1 MMQDRDKNSD
11 GKENERKND
20 RMNERMN
27 EKEKENIK
35 ENIKERD
42 RGANHDWMASSYAA
56 TGRNLFLVLLGNT
69 IYAMAV
75 TMFILPG
82 GLITGGT
89 TGLALVF
96 YHQFGLPIQVFVSV
110 FNIAM
115 FLLGAAVLGKKFAL
129 TTIISTFYCPVI
141 LSVFQK
147 IPALGKMTDDKLLA
161 VIFAGLLIGVGIGI
175 VLRVGASTGGMD
187 IPPLVLNKKLGLP
200 VSATMNVMDT
210 SILLFQMV
218 FADREAVLYGVLLV
232 LTYTTVLNKVLLM
245 GDSKMQVK
253 IVTQFYE
260 EINEAIAQKL
270 DRGVTFFKSRTGHL
284 KQDGYVVMTVVNNRE
299 LVHLNRI
306 IQEIDPQAFIVINQ
320 VNEVRGRG
328 FTLKKKYD

>member
-1 MMQDRDKNSD
+1 MMQDREK
-11 GKENERKND
+11 KNERRTVMRD
-20 RMNERMN
+20 
-27 EKEKENIK
+27 EKEGN
-35 ENIKERD
+35 
-42 RGANHDWMASSYAA
+42 RGANRNWTASGYAA
-56 TGRNLFLVLLGNT
+56 AGRNLFLVLLGNT

-75 TMFILPG
+75 TMFILPD

-96 YHQFGLPIQVFVSV
+96 YHQFGLPIQIFVSI

-115 FLLGAAVLGKKFAL
+115 FLLGAAVLGKKFAF
-129 TTIISTFYCPVI
+129 TTIVSTFYYPVI

-161 VIFAGLLIGVGIGI
+161 VIFAGLLIGAGIGI

-187 IPPLVLNKKLGLP
+187 IPPLVLNKKLGLS

-210 SILLFQMV
+210 SILLLQMV

-232 LTYTTVLNKVLLM
+232 LTYTAVLNKVLLM
-245 GDSKMQVK
+245 GDSRMQVK
-253 IVTQFYE
+253 IVTRYYD

-270 DRGVTFFKSRTGHL
+270 DRGVTFFRSRTGHL

-306 IQEIDPQAFIVINQ
+306 IQEIDPQAFIIINQ